1 VNTVP
6 PFQFCQKHQKPYDMA
21 EGDAYDI
28 NNQDEQD
35 HIEFQNLNYTC
46 RQQHQETDHSC
57 AKVIK

>member
-1 VNTVP
+1 
-6 PFQFCQKHQKPYDMA
+6 MA

-46 RQQHQETDHSC
+46 RQAHQETDHNF
-57 AKVIK
+57 AKVMK

>member
-1 VNTVP
+1 
-6 PFQFCQKHQKPYDMA
+6 MA

-46 RQQHQETDHSC
+46 RQPHQEIDHSR
-57 AKVIK
+57 AKVMK

>member
-1 VNTVP
+1 
-6 PFQFCQKHQKPYDMA
+6 MA

-35 HIEFQNLNYTC
+35 HIEFQNRNYTC

-57 AKVIK
+57 AKVMK

>member
-1 VNTVP
+1 
-6 PFQFCQKHQKPYDMA
+6 MA

-46 RQQHQETDHSC
+46 RQQHQGTDHSC
-57 AKVIK
+57 AKVMK